1 MKINFMKDRMIIIR
15 EKVVFI
21 ITVTHD
27 ERQHQREQEKIKSDP
42 NQENQSLPDLEIS
55 AN

>member
-1 MKINFMKDRMIIIR
+1 MKDRMIIIR

-21 ITVTHD
+21 VTVTHD
-27 ERQHQREQEKIKSDP
+27 EHLQKHEEVKSDQ
-42 NQENQSLPDLEIS
+42 NEESRNLPDLEIS